1 MQRTEEQA
9 ELATI
14 LRTLLDKRSG
24 SAAVREAAGSAVGHD
39 EELWR
44 TLCEGIGA
52 AALDVPEEYDG
63 AGASL
68 AESLVVLE
76 ELGRALT
83 PSPLLASV
91 IAVEAVLHC
100 DDEDAKA
107 RLLPRIA
114 AGEIA
119 TVAFAPTNVL
129 YGTQAT
135 IVLAV
140 EGDELVE
147 VDPSV
152 ARTPTPALDITL
164 QLAELDLGSASTK
177 RIGGHEAVRRGRDT
191 ALVGT
196 AALQLGGMQRA
207 LDDTVA
213 YTRQRVQFGR
223 AIGSFQALKHRMADM
238 LVRVEMSRSAVL
250 AAATHQTS
258 EAALAAASYCSESF
272 LHVAAEMVQLH
283 GGIAI
288 TWEHDAH
295 LVLKRA
301 HALGALW
308 GRPHEH
314 RALVAL

>member
-9 ELATI
+9 ELAAI
-14 LRTLLDKRSG
+14 LRTLLDKRCG
-24 SAAVREAAGSAVGHD
+24 SAAVREAARSTAGHD
-39 EELWR
+39 EDLWR

-52 AALDVPEEYDG
+52 AALNVPEDYDG

-76 ELGRALT
+76 ELGRSLA

-91 IAVEAVLHC
+91 IAVEALLGC

-107 RLLPRIA
+107 RLVPRIA

-119 TVAFAPTNVL
+119 TVAFGPTHVL
-129 YGTQAT
+129 HGAQAA

-140 EGDELVE
+140 EHDQLVE
-147 VDPSV
+147 VHPSV
-152 ARTPTPALDITL
+152 ARTRTPALDITL
-164 QLAELDLGSASTK
+164 EVAEMDFGSATTR
-177 RIGGHEAVRRGRDT
+177 RIGGHEAVRRARDT

-207 LDDTVA
+207 LDDTVT
-213 YTRQRVQFGR
+213 YTSQRVQFGR

-250 AAATHQTS
+250 AAATYQTCD
-258 EAALAAASYCSESF
+258 AALAAASYCSEAF
-272 LHVAAEMVQLH
+272 LHVASEMVQLH

-301 HALGALW
+301 HALGTLW

>member
-1 MQRTEEQA
+1 M
-9 ELATI
+9 
-14 LRTLLDKRSG
+14 
-24 SAAVREAAGSAVGHD
+24 
-39 EELWR
+39 
-44 TLCEGIGA
+44 
-52 AALDVPEEYDG
+52 
-63 AGASL
+63 
-68 AESLVVLE
+68 
-76 ELGRALT
+76 
-83 PSPLLASV
+83 
-91 IAVEAVLHC
+91 IAVEALLGC
-100 DDEDAKA
+100 DDEGARA

-114 AGEIA
+114 AGEVA
-119 TVAFAPTNVL
+119 TVAFGPTNVL
-129 YGTQAT
+129 HGAQAT

-140 EGDELVE
+140 QGDELLE

-152 ARTPTPALDITL
+152 SRTATPALDITL
-164 QLAELDLGSASTK
+164 QLAQLDLASATTR
-177 RIGGHEAVRRGRDT
+177 RIGGPEAVRRAHDA

-196 AALQLGGMQRA
+196 AAVQLGGMQRG

-213 YTRQRVQFGR
+213 YTSQRVQFGR
-223 AIGSFQALKHRMADM
+223 TIGSFQALKHRMADM

-272 LHVAAEMVQLH
+272 EHVAAEMVQLH

-295 LVLKRA
+295 LLLKRA
-301 HALGALW
+301 HALGTLW

>member
-1 MQRTEEQA
+1 MQRTEEQT
-9 ELATI
+9 ELAAI
-14 LRTLLDKRSG
+14 VRALLDKRAD
-24 SAAVREAAGSAVGHD
+24 SAAVRAAAASDGGYDQA
-39 EELWR
+39 LWR
-44 TLCEGIGA
+44 TLCDEIGA
-52 AALDVPEEYDG
+52 AALDVPEEHDG

-76 ELGRALT
+76 ELGRSLA

-91 IAVEAVLHC
+91 IAVEALLAC
-100 DDEDAKA
+100 DDEDARS

-119 TVAFAPTNVL
+119 TVAFGATNVL
-129 YGTQAT
+129 FGAQAD

-140 EGDELVE
+140 VDNTLVE
-147 VDPSV
+147 LDPSV
-152 ARTPTPALDITL
+152 TRTATPALDLTL
-164 QLAELDLGSASTK
+164 QLAELDLASASQR
-177 RIGGHEAVRRGRDT
+177 RIGVPEAAARARDT
-191 ALVGT
+191 ALVAT
-196 AALQLGGMQRA
+196 AALQVGGMQRA

-238 LVRVEMSRSAVL
+238 LVRVEMSRSALL
-250 AAATHQTS
+250 AAATRPSTD
-258 EAALAAASYCSESF
+258 AALTAASYCSEAF
-272 LHVAAEMVQLH
+272 MHVAAEMVQLH

-301 HALGALW
+301 HALGTLW
-308 GRPHEH
+308 GLPHQH

>member
-1 MQRTEEQA
+1 MQRTEEQT
-9 ELATI
+9 ELAAI
-14 LRTLLDKRSG
+14 IRTLLDKRSS
-24 SAAVREAAGSAVGHD
+24 SAAVRAAAGSPAGHD
-39 EELWR
+39 QDLWR
-44 TLCEGIGA
+44 TLCDEIGA
-52 AALDVPEEYDG
+52 AALNVPEEHGG

-76 ELGRALT
+76 ELGRSLT
-83 PSPLLASV
+83 PSPLLGTV
-91 IAVEAVLHC
+91 IAVEALLAC
-100 DDEDAKA
+100 DDEDART

-114 AGEIA
+114 AGELA
-119 TVAFAPTNVL
+119 TVAFTPTNVL
-129 YGTQAT
+129 NGAGAD

-140 EGDELVE
+140 VDEELVE
-147 VDPSV
+147 IDPTV

-164 QLAELDLGSASTK
+164 QLATLDLTSASTT
-177 RIGGHEAVRRGRDT
+177 RIGGSEAVARARDV
-191 ALVGT
+191 ALIGT

-250 AAATHQTS
+250 AAATRGSS
-258 EAALAAASYCSESF
+258 ETALAAASYCTESF
-272 LHVAAEMVQLH
+272 AHVAAEMVQLH

-314 RALVAL
+314 RALLAL

>member
-1 MQRTEEQA
+1 MQRTEEQT
-9 ELATI
+9 ELAAI
-14 LRTLLDKRSG
+14 MRTLLDKRSG
-24 SAAVREAAGSAVGHD
+24 SAAVRAAAGSAAGHD
-39 EELWR
+39 PDLWR
-44 TLCEGIGA
+44 TLCEEIGA
-52 AALDVPEEYDG
+52 AALNVPEAYDG

-76 ELGRALT
+76 ELGRSLA
-83 PSPLLASV
+83 PSPLLATV
-91 IAVEAVLHC
+91 IAVEALLAC
-100 DDEDAKA
+100 DDEDARA

-114 AGEIA
+114 AGELA
-119 TVAFAPTNVL
+119 TVAFASANVL
-129 YGTQAT
+129 HGAQAD

-140 EGDELVE
+140 VDDELVE

-152 ARTPTPALDITL
+152 GRTATPALDITL
-164 QLAELDLGSASTK
+164 QLAELDLTSASTT
-177 RIGGHEAVRRGRDT
+177 RIGGSQAVARARDA

-196 AALQLGGMQRA
+196 AALQVGGMQRA

-250 AAATHQTS
+250 ATATHQTS
-258 EAALAAASYCSESF
+258 EAALTAASYCTESF
-272 LHVAAEMVQLH
+272 AHVAAEMVQLH

-314 RALVAL
+314 RALLAL

>member
-1 MQRTEEQA
+1 MQRTEDQV
-9 ELATI
+9 ELAAI
-14 LRTLLDKRSG
+14 VRALLDKRSD
-24 SAAVREAAGSAVGHD
+24 SAAVRAAAASEAGHD
-39 EELWR
+39 EALWR
-44 TLCEGIGA
+44 TLCEEIGA
-52 AALDVPEEYDG
+52 AALNVPEEHDG
-63 AGASL
+63 AGASI

-76 ELGRALT
+76 ELGRSLA

-91 IAVEAVLHC
+91 IAVEALLAC
-100 DDEDAKA
+100 DDEDARA

-114 AGEIA
+114 EGELA
-119 TVAFAPTNVL
+119 TVAFGPTNVL
-129 YGTQAT
+129 YGAHAT

-152 ARTPTPALDITL
+152 ARTPTPALDITM
-164 QLAELDLGSASTK
+164 QLAALDLGSATTR
-177 RIGGHEAVRRGRDT
+177 RIGGPEAVRRARDA

-207 LDDTVA
+207 LNDTVT
-213 YTRQRVQFGR
+213 YTSQRVQFGR
-223 AIGSFQALKHRMADM
+223 TIGSFQALKHRMADM

-250 AAATHQTS
+250 AAATQPST
-258 EAALAAASYCSESF
+258 EAALTAASYCSEAF
-272 LHVAAEMVQLH
+272 AHVAAEMVQLH

-301 HALGALW
+301 HALGTLW
-308 GRPHEH
+308 GLSHEH
-314 RALVAL
+314 RSHLAL